1 MNTALIPEN
10 VTIRSAE
17 LDVESIVVLQRQRA
31 VADDHV
37 RLLHASFEQ
46 TGKQIVPIAVSERPD
61 GTFVLVDGAHR
72 LEAAKRSGW
81 DTIRVEIYTGLE
93 ADQEGILE
101 LVTNE
106 ARKNLSPAEIHAAW
120 ASFDLPYYELR
131 TKERQAAGGLAALK
145 TRGLVAKSPV
155 TPAGSNWDSTP
166 ALSVTEL
173 AVEKTGHKPEWL
185 AKVATI
191 HDLSQSEKAPRVLRE
206 AAERAYEKLKDP
218 KAKVEPVYREVQRI
232 HEAVLDQKKDPDV
245 LKLEGAEK
253 RLDEVV
259 RDTTLFQQRLEG
271 DIREVLH
278 LAASKDPMNREMLRS
293 ARVALVHALTAL
305 VVVECEVDGARGEA
319 LKRVGGEVTTLLH
332 AQAVR
337 QLGLE
342 VRHG

>member
-1 MNTALIPEN
+1 MNTALIPEF
-10 VTIRSAE
+10 VTIRSDE
-17 LDVESIVVLQRQRA
+17 LKVESIVVLQRQRT

-37 RLLHASFEQ
+37 RLLRASFEQ

-72 LEAAKRSGW
+72 LEAAKQSGW
-81 DTIRVEIYTGLE
+81 ATIRVEVYVGLE

-131 TKERQAAGGLAALK
+131 TKEKQVSGLRQGQEF
-145 TRGLVAKSPV
+145 PV
-155 TPAGSNWDSTP
+155 TPAGSNGEFGP

-173 AVEKTGHKPEWL
+173 AVEKTGHKPAWL
-185 AKVATI
+185 SKVATI

-232 HEAVLDQKKDPDV
+232 HEAVLDQDKDPEV
-245 LKLEGAEK
+245 LKLQRAEK

-271 DIREVLH
+271 DIREVLRQ
-278 LAASKDPMNREMLRS
+278 AACKDQMNREMLRS

-319 LKRVGGEVTTLLH
+319 LKRVGSEVTTLLH